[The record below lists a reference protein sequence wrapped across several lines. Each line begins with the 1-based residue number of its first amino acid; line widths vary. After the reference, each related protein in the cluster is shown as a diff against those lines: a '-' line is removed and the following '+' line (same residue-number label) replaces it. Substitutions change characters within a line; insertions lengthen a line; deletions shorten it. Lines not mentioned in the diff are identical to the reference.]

1 VSHGKGKFLRS
12 AALLTAG
19 AMTFAACGSDKEET
33 PSATTT
39 AGGTA
44 TTAGQTQ
51 TVKIGFISPLSGS
64 LSALGIGMKNSVDL
78 AIKQANAAGTIK
90 GWKIELAAEDDTAK
104 ADVGA
109 QVATKLASDPAV
121 GGVVGTLNSS
131 VALQVQPILNTANI
145 AMISPANT
153 GVALTFGADAA
164 NKKRPYASYFRV
176 AANDGIQGPF
186 GADYASKDAASKT
199 VVAIHDKKAYGQGLV
214 EAFKAR
220 FEKNGGKVAAVETIN
235 PGDQDFS
242 AVITKIK
249 PLNPDL
255 IYYGGE
261 YPEAGPLSNQLKKAG
276 IKAPLMG
283 GDGIYDP
290 KFVELATAASAEGDL
305 STSVGAPPEKL
316 ASAKAYLDAY
326 KAGGY
331 SDPFGG
337 YGPQAYD
344 SANAIINAMA
354 KVLPGKTSL
363 DSATRKAIVDAI
375 QANTFDGA
383 TGKVGFDA
391 FGDTITPVLT
401 AYKVT
406 GGKWVDVKTEAFK

>member
-1 VSHGKGKFLRS
+1 
-12 AALLTAG
+12 
-19 AMTFAACGSDKEET
+19 MTFAACGSDKEEGT
-33 PSATTT
+33 TTTT
-39 AGGTA
+39 AAAGGSSTTA
-44 TTAGQTQ
+44 TAATQ
-51 TVKIGFISPLSGS
+51 TVKIGIVAPLSGS
-64 LSALGIGMKNSVDL
+64 LSALGLGMKNSVDL
-78 AIKQANAAGTIK
+78 AIKEANAKGTIK

-145 AMISPANT
+145 AMVSPANT
-153 GVALTFGADAA
+153 GISLTFGADAA
-164 NKKRPYASYFRV
+164 AKKRPYASYFRV
-176 AANDGIQGPF
+176 AANDAIQGPF
-186 GADYASKDAASKT
+186 GADYAFKDAAAKT

-214 EAFKAR
+214 EAFKGR
-220 FEKNGGKVAAVETIN
+220 FEKNGGKIAAVETIN

-249 PLNPDL
+249 PLKPDL
-255 IYYGGE
+255 VYYGGE
-261 YPEAGPLSNQLKKAG
+261 YPEAGPLANQLKKAG
-276 IKAPLMG
+276 ITAPLMG

-290 KFVELATAASAEGDL
+290 KFVELATAASAEGAL

-316 ASAKAYLDAY
+316 SSAKTYLDAY
-326 KAGGY
+326 AKGGY
-331 SDPFGG
+331 SDPFGA

-354 KVLPGKTSL
+354 TVLVGKTSL
-363 DSATRKAIVDAI
+363 DSTTRKAIVDAI
-375 QANTFDGA
+375 QKNTFDGA
-383 TGKVGFDA
+383 TGKVGFDE

-406 GGKWVDVKTEAFK
+406 SGKWVDVKTEAFK